1 VRAYLVAGLENWRDF
16 VKTILL
22 AALMFMAAVP
32 AWAQQREEAA
42 EIRVASGTLAGTLL
56 LPASSGKVPVVLVIA
71 GSGPTDRNGNTQG
84 MGPNNSLRLLGEG
97 LAARGIASL
106 RVDKRGV
113 GGSAGALTREADIRF
128 DDLIADAE
136 GWVRK
141 LRADPRFSTVTVL
154 GHSEGS
160 LIGMVAARQAGA
172 DAFVSVAGAG
182 RPAGQILRDQLR
194 PRLPPALN
202 AQSDS
207 ILAALEAG
215 RTRDSVPPV
224 LAALYRPSAQPYL
237 ISWLRRDPARE
248 IAQLRVPVL
257 VAQGTTDIQV
267 GTADAQALHAALPAS
282 RLLVVEG
289 MNHVLKEVPADAA
302 RQMASYTDPSLPV
315 AQPLVDGVAAFVLRV
330 HRP

>member
-1 VRAYLVAGLENWRDF
+1 MRMMLIAALLV
-16 VKTILL
+16 L
-22 AALMFMAAVP
+22 AAAP
-32 AWAQQREEAA
+32 GRAQAREEAA
-42 EIRVASGTLAGTLL
+42 ELRGASGTLAGTLL
-56 LPASSGKVPVVLVIA
+56 LPAASGRVPVVLVIA
-71 GSGPTDRNGNTQG
+71 GSGPTDRDGNSRG
-84 MGPNNSLRLLGEG
+84 MGPNNSLRLLAEG

-106 RVDKRGV
+106 RVDKRGI
-113 GGSAGALTREADIRF
+113 GGSAGAMTGEADLRF
-128 DDLIADAE
+128 DDLIGDAE

-182 RPAGQILRDQLR
+182 RPAGQILREQLR
-194 PRLPPALN
+194 ARLAAALG

-224 LAALYRPSAQPYL
+224 LAALYRPSVQPYL

-248 IAQLRVPVL
+248 IAQLRIPVL

-267 GTADAQALHAALPAS
+267 GTADADSLHAALPAS
-282 RLLVVEG
+282 RLLKVEG
-289 MNHVLKEVPADAA
+289 MNHVLKPVPADPA
-302 RQMASYTDPSLPV
+302 RQMASYTDPTLPV
-315 AQPLVDGVAAFVLRV
+315 APPLMDGVAAFVLGLRG
-330 HRP
+330 R

>member
-1 VRAYLVAGLENWRDF
+1 MLVAALL
-16 VKTILL
+16 LL
-22 AALMFMAAVP
+22 AAIP
-32 AWAQQREEAA
+32 GQAQTREEAA
-42 EIRVASGTLAGTLL
+42 ELRSASGTLAGTLL
-56 LPASSGKVPVVLVIA
+56 LPANSGRVPVVLVIA

-84 MGPNNSLRLLGEG
+84 LGANNSLRLLAEG
-97 LAARGIASL
+97 LASKGIASL

-113 GGSAGALTREADIRF
+113 GGSAGALTSEVDIRF
-128 DDLIADAE
+128 DDLIGDAE

-182 RPAGQILRDQLR
+182 RRAGQILRDQLR
-194 PRLPPALN
+194 PRLPAALN

-224 LAALYRPSAQPYL
+224 LAALYRPGVQPYL

-267 GTADAQALHAALPAS
+267 STADADSLHAALPAS
-282 RLLVVEG
+282 RLLKVEG
-289 MNHVLKEVPADAA
+289 MNHVLKQVPADPA
-302 RQMASYTDPSLPV
+302 RQMASYTDPALPV
-315 AQPLVDGVAAFVLRV
+315 APPLIDGVAAFVLGVR
-330 HRP
+330 RQ

>member
-1 VRAYLVAGLENWRDF
+1 MKMTMLAAFL
-16 VKTILL
+16 LL
-22 AALMFMAAVP
+22 AAVPVQGQTEPRGEAV
-32 AWAQQREEAA
+32 EMSG
-42 EIRVASGTLAGTLL
+42 ASGTLAGTLL
-56 LPASSGKVPVVLVIA
+56 LPAARGKVPVVLVIA
-71 GSGPTDRNGNTQG
+71 GSGPTDRDGNTRG
-84 MGPNNSLRLLGEG
+84 MGRNNSLRLLAEG

-113 GGSAGALTREADIRF
+113 GGSAAALTREADIRF
-128 DDLIADAE
+128 DDLIGDAE

-182 RPAGQILRDQLR
+182 RPAGQILREQLK
-194 PRLPPALN
+194 PHLPPALS

-224 LAALYRPSAQPYL
+224 LATLYRPSVQPYL
-237 ISWLRRDPARE
+237 ISWLRRHPARE
-248 IAQLRVPVL
+248 IARLRMPVL

-267 GTADAQALHAALPAS
+267 PTADADSLHAALRAS
-282 RLLVVEG
+282 RLLRVEG
-289 MNHVLKEVPADAA
+289 MNHVLKLVPADRA
-302 RQMASYTDPSLPV
+302 RQAASYTDPSLPV
-315 AQPLVDGVAAFVLRV
+315 APLLVDGVAAFVLAVKR
-330 HRP
+330 R

>member
-1 VRAYLVAGLENWRDF
+1 M
-16 VKTILL
+16 KMIMC
-22 AALMFMAAVP
+22 AALVLLAAVP
-32 AWAQQREEAA
+32 AQGQTAPRAEA
-42 EIRVASGTLAGTLL
+42 VQMSGASGALAGTLL
-56 LPASSGKVPVVLVIA
+56 LPVSRGKVPVVLVIA
-71 GSGPTDRNGNTQG
+71 GSGPTDRDGNTRG
-84 MGPNNSLRLLGEG
+84 MGPHNSLRLLAEG
-97 LAARGIASL
+97 LAARGIASV

-113 GGSAGALTREADIRF
+113 GGSAAALSREADIRF
-128 DDLIADAE
+128 DDLIGDAE

-182 RPAGQILRDQLR
+182 RPAGQILREQLK

-224 LAALYRPSAQPYL
+224 LAMLYRPSVQPYL
-237 ISWLRRDPARE
+237 ISWLRRHPARE

-267 GTADAQALHAALPAS
+267 PTADADSLHAALPAS
-282 RLLVVEG
+282 RRLRVEG
-289 MNHVLKEVPADAA
+289 MNHVLKLVPADPA

-315 AQPLVDGVAAFVLRV
+315 AAPLVDGVAAFVLAVKR
-330 HRP
+330 R